1 MEDTSNAVELIQA
14 LNAETRLP
22 IVPVVAKGSKE
33 SRVEGVTGTLE
44 AGKVY
49 LPKEAPWLLDFE
61 RELLLFPLGKHDDM
75 CDSFVLALSKV
86 TAKSTVP
93 DFEAFW
99 F

>member
-1 MEDTSNAVELIQA
+1 MEDTSNAVALIQA
-14 LNAETRLP
+14 LSAETRLP

-49 LPKEAPWLLDFE
+49 LLLS
-61 RELLLFPLGKHDDM
+61 FPLGKHDDM

-86 TAKSTVP
+86 TAKSIVP